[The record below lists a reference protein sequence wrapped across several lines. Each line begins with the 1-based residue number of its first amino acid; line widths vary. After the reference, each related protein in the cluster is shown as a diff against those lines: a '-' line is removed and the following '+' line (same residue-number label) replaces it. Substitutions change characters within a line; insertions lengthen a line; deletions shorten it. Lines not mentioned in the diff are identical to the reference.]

1 MVGLGRI
8 MIATALWGLSLSPL
22 AEAAGR
28 CERLVATGSPDNPPY
43 LWQDP
48 RHPGRLIGADVDL
61 LKQMAHDIGVTV
73 QVLSAGT
80 REQAAEEARSGRLD
94 LLLDLPLDAARLASF
109 DYLHPA
115 LHIDDYQVWTRHDA
129 AIAYESLEQ
138 LQPLHGSLVDSV
150 RQPDAVQ
157 RLAEAGLDLEHAQ
170 TPAEA
175 FQRLAL
181 GRLDYVI
188 AQRFVGM
195 ATVQRLGLSTEVIAS
210 GVPVQR
216 VERYLAI
223 SHNSACNDA
232 WLRGELS
239 RRLLDGAFEP
249 ARQQALQ
256 RNLQRWQAQP
266 EAAVR
271 AHEVVE

>member
-43 LWQDP
+43 VWQDP
-48 RHPGRLIGADVDL
+48 RHPDRLIGADVDL
-61 LKQMAHDIGVTV
+61 LEQIARDLGVTV

-80 REQAAEEARSGRLD
+80 REQAVEEARSGRLD
-94 LLLDLPLDAARLASF
+94 LLLDLPLEAARLAAF

-115 LHIDDYQVWTRHDA
+115 VHVDDYQVWTRHDA
-129 AIAYESLEQ
+129 AIAYASLEQ
-138 LQPLHGSLVDSV
+138 LQPLQGSLVDAA
-150 RQPDAVQ
+150 RAPEAMQG
-157 RLAEAGLDLEHAQ
+157 LLEAGLELERAQ
-170 TPAEA
+170 TPTEA

-181 GRLDYVI
+181 GQLDYVI
-188 AQRFVGM
+188 APRFVGM
-195 ATVQRLGLSTEVIAS
+195 ATVQRLGLSAAVIAS
-210 GVPVQR
+210 GVPAQR
-216 VERYLAI
+216 VERYLAL

-249 ARQQALQ
+249 ARQHALQ
-256 RNLQRWQAQP
+256 RNLQRWQAQQ
-266 EAAVR
+266 AAV
-271 AHEVVE
+271 AGPHDTAE